1 MATMNGAAYA
11 AFVVRLSEPNAT
23 AINVAWRTED
33 GTGHAGT
40 DYKASSG
47 TVTFPPGVVE
57 QSIQVEVYG
66 RSPQDSTEDRTFLIR
81 LDPPI
86 EAILENATAECVI
99 TVVTLDGA
107 TFTQLYLPA
116 GPQGRPGVGNTGL
129 NTYELAK
136 LNGYVGTL
144 AQWLQT
150 VTGRSI
156 ELINDGTWIKWRPQN
171 TEAPQPWQNLVQL
184 STLKGAP
191 GTNGTDG
198 KQVQLQKSSTA
209 IQWRLEGGSWA
220 DLVQLSDLKG
230 AKGDPLNPR
239 GDWVSGT
246 TYNVGDYVT
255 AIATN
260 STTAKSLYFLLG
272 SASYVSTTPPK
283 SDSAHW
289 SELAAPQ
296 GVPGNNIE
304 LQKTATYIQWRV
316 VGDSTWQ
323 NLVALA
329 DLTGAPGTP
338 GTNGKS
344 VELQKTS
351 TYVQW
356 RLVGDTTWQNLVAI
370 ADITGSPGA
379 TGKNIELQKG
389 TTYIQWRVVG
399 DTTWQNLVLLSDL
412 TGAPGAAGTNG
423 ATWTSG
429 AVAPSSANGA
439 NGDFYLRTDTS
450 QIYQKSAGAWAVVLT
465 LPSAAGIQWFS
476 GTGVPSNTTGKD
488 NDLHLHET
496 TGEIR
501 KRTTTSGTTSWG
513 VIATIPKFATSAEA
527 KAAASSTVAATPA
540 GVREFIEQYG
550 FTANYMNDSTDL
562 NTITSTTDR
571 TVCFGFNASTANTPS
586 AGSYGRGIMI
596 AGGGNYSTQ
605 IAWINTTGLMYIR
618 FHNGTTW
625 TPWSAYLLST
635 TNNWSGIQVF
645 NGGIR
650 VGDASPSTTGMEFG
664 NVSGVATSP
673 YIDFHSGATPVDYDA
688 RLISLGGNGT
698 SGAGQVWL
706 HASVFRPGDNNVT
719 SLGDAATKWTT
730 VYATNATISTSDAR
744 LKTDPRE
751 MTLAEITAFSA
762 IARLPN
768 LWKWIERVEEEG
780 DAARLHSGPTVQ
792 AAIAIMEANGLEWSE
807 YSCFCYD
814 KWDAQEESTVEVDGK
829 VKVLVKARDAGDKY
843 SFRKEELLMLIT
855 RALAH
860 KQDDLEARI
869 IALEEKASRQ

>member
-171 TEAPQPWQNLVQL
+171 TEDPQPWQNLVQL

-296 GVPGNNIE
+296 GVPGNSIE
-304 LQKTATYIQWRV
+304 LQKTSTYIQWRV
-316 VGDSTWQ
+316 VGDTAWQ

-329 DLTGAPGTP
+329 DLKGDPGTP
-338 GTNGKS
+338 GTNGKNI
-344 VELQKTS
+344 ELQKTS

-370 ADITGSPGA
+370 ADITGTPGA

-399 DTTWQNLVLLSDL
+399 DTTWQNLVALTDL

-423 ATWTSG
+423 ASWLPSG
-429 AVAPSSANGA
+429 TGAPSAAAGA
-439 NGDFYLRTDTS
+439 DGWLYLSTDTS
-450 QIYQKSAGAWAVVLT
+450 QIYQKASGAWAVVLT
-465 LPSAAGIQWFS
+465 LPSATAIQWFS
-476 GTGVPSNTTGKD
+476 GTSVPSNTTGKD

-513 VIATIPKFATSAEA
+513 IIATIPKFATSAEG
-527 KAAASSTVAATPA
+527 KAAARTDVAATPVN
-540 GVREFIEQYG
+540 VREFMEQYG
-550 FTANYMNDSTDL
+550 FTSNYMNDSTDL

-571 TVCFGFNASTANTPS
+571 TVCFGFNASTANIPLTG
-586 AGSYGRGIMI
+586 AYGRGIMI

-605 IAWINTTGLMYIR
+605 IVWINGTNDQYVR
-618 FHNGTTW
+618 FHNGTSW
-625 TPWSAYLLST
+625 TAWTKQAFNQNDNTNTAWKTITLL
-635 TNNWSGIQVF
+635 
-645 NGGIR
+645 NGW
-650 VGDASPSTTGMEFG
+650 
-664 NVSGVATSP
+664 VATAASRCTFRKVMGKLQIWFSAQQGSTLGDVTLFNLPAGYIPP
-673 YIDFHSGATPVDYDA
+673 YAISNLIASTPM
-688 RLISLGGNGT
+688 S
-698 SGAGQVWL
+698 
-706 HASVFRPGDNNVT
+706 T
-719 SLGDAATKWTT
+719 SLPTRIVIFADGSVVTRNCSVSVDF
-730 VYATNATISTSDAR
+730 YI
-744 LKTDPRE
+744 E
-751 MTLAEITAFSA
+751 LA
-762 IARLPN
+762 
-768 LWKWIERVEEEG
+768 
-780 DAARLHSGPTVQ
+780 
-792 AAIAIMEANGLEWSE
+792 ME
-807 YSCFCYD
+807 
-814 KWDAQEESTVEVDGK
+814 
-829 VKVLVKARDAGDKY
+829 
-843 SFRKEELLMLIT
+843 
-855 RALAH
+855 
-860 KQDDLEARI
+860 
-869 IALEEKASRQ
+869 